1 MSSRS
6 VFFIVYDEYNGNI
19 LRRKHINLIFMVL
32 WRSCWQYMNKSMPK
46 FKKFIESFV
55 ENLRLILA
63 VFFYAIAYTVRLNV
77 VTSQSE
83 LREFAVNDI

>member
-1 MSSRS
+1 
-6 VFFIVYDEYNGNI
+6 
-19 LRRKHINLIFMVL
+19 
-32 WRSCWQYMNKSMPK
+32 MPK

-55 ENLRLILA
+55 ENLRIILA
-63 VFFYAIAYTVRLNV
+63 VFFYAIAYTVMLNV